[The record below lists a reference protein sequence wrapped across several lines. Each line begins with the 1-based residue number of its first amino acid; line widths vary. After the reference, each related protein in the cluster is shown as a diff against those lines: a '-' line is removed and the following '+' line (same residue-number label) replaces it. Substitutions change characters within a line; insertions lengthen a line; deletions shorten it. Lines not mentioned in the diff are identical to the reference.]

1 MKTKI
6 LLTTIILLMGCSK
19 QNPLIK
25 PKFAIGDCFEE
36 NHRLITELSNK
47 GIFIYKVLEIEPK
60 PKTKYL
66 FLNETEYGYY
76 TTDTIYEG
84 ADGEIHSVKETPSF
98 ELDSRRSKVDCPPYK
113 Y

>member
-1 MKTKI
+1 
-6 LLTTIILLMGCSK
+6 MGCSK

-36 NHRLITELSNK
+36 NNILTIDLSNK

-66 FLNETEYGYY
+66 FLNE
-76 TTDTIYEG
+76 
-84 ADGEIHSVKETPSF
+84 KE
-98 ELDSRRSKVDCPPYK
+98 K
-113 Y
+113 